1 MTHTQENGNEL
12 VAVGA
17 TYSADIF
24 MNSGG
29 VPGTFLGHLSLSG
42 TAQFTYV
49 GRDPSVNPL
58 GIFATDLTD
67 FDFKGMLNGNTFE
80 VRQDPGKASTGSTTI
95 LETTFVP
102 PIKYTVSSSLEIFAE
117 YSFNG
122 SLFVAA
128 PERMTTL
135 NTVPE
140 PGPGALTG
148 SILVGVLGIASRRR
162 RIR

>member
-122 SLFVAA
+122 SPFVAA